1 MERAPPA
8 RSPLQSAIRLL
19 VPSINAVRGC
29 PHYFGYVGSRR
40 TNGVE
45 KVNLARFS
53 NQAVSRSMLSS
64 VVLAGLWGEKNG
76 QMQLQEFP
84 RFFACCDIPSE
95 VL

>member
-1 MERAPPA
+1 
-8 RSPLQSAIRLL
+8 
-19 VPSINAVRGC
+19 
-29 PHYFGYVGSRR
+29 
-40 TNGVE
+40 
-45 KVNLARFS
+45 
-53 NQAVSRSMLSS
+53 MLSS